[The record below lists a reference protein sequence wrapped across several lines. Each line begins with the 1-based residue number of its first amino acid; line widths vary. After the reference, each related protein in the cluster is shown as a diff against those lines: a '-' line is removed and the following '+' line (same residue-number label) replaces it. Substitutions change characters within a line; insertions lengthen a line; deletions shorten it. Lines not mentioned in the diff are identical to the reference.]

1 MTANLK
7 DYFTTGEF
15 ARLCNVKKQ
24 TLFHYDDIGI
34 LCPEIV
40 GENGYRYYSYTQ
52 LEIFSTISMLKELD
66 MPLADIREYLDH
78 RSPEAFLALLRQQLK
93 EVDEKI
99 KELNWLKRFIHTKI
113 DLTEAGLSIPAGK
126 ILLENRPEEY
136 LIVTEYNGADED
148 KAIIAAMTEH
158 LNFCHELDIYSPYA
172 IGSMIPVK
180 GFSLEKNYVYSHFY
194 TRVSNAD
201 IPQAVVR
208 PAGVFAVCCDNK
220 GYQNAGEICE
230 KLLDYAAKHR
240 FRPGPYIYEDVL
252 LDEMSVKGYDNYTL
266 KLSLPLREGQQDSL

>member
-34 LCPEIV
+34 LSPELV

-66 MPLADIREYLDH
+66 MPLAEIKEYLDH
-78 RSPEAFLALLRQQLK
+78 RSPEAFLSLLEKQQK

-99 KELNWLKRFIHTKI
+99 KELQWLKRFIRTKI
-113 DLTEAGLSIPAGK
+113 GLTQAGLSIPVGK

-136 LIVTEYNGADED
+136 LIVTEYDGADED
-148 KAIIAAMTEH
+148 KAITTAMTEH
-158 LNFCHELDIYSPYA
+158 LHFCHSLDIYSPYA
-172 IGSMIPVK
+172 IGGMIPVK
-180 GFSLEKNYVYSHFY
+180 NLESEKNYIYSHFY
-194 TRVSNAD
+194 TKIFSGEVPES
-201 IPQAVVR
+201 IVR
-208 PAGVFAVCCDNK
+208 PAGVFAVCCDNN
-220 GYQNAGEICE
+220 GYRNVQNICE
-230 KLLDYAAKHR
+230 KLLAYAAKHG
-240 FRPGPYIYEDVL
+240 FSPGTHIYEDVL

-266 KLSLPLREGQQDSL
+266 KLSLPLMEKGQNP